1 MIAIVYPQFYGVG
14 GIARYLD
21 SFLSNL
27 PAGHP
32 GVLLITG
39 DENRSERHYDG
50 VEIEHIPFSSNRFS
64 LFSWSLQ
71 VRARL
76 KQLYAQGRISAVNFH
91 FPPLI
96 PGLFLPR
103 EIPVLL
109 TAHTTYLGMSGRYY
123 PTPLFQSQ
131 WSALSLWIKLRM
143 EHWIFARVQSVI
155 TLSEQGK
162 QEVLRYGYCG
172 PIEIIPNG
180 VDIEQFTPDSAQ
192 PKDIDVI
199 FCGRIE
205 RRKGSRPMVALCQR
219 LVALKPDIR
228 IVIVG
233 YGDDDAYVQA
243 ELAPLAANVTLAGK
257 VPFAAVAQFY
267 RRSKVYASTSYY
279 EGLPGT
285 CLEAMAM
292 ELPVVVFDFL
302 FYRELVIPGK
312 TGWFAPPNDIDAMA
326 NQVLVAAGDEA
337 EARRM
342 GAEARRWLG
351 IHFNWSELAVRVS
364 QCFKLGRQE

>member
-1 MIAIVYPQFYGVG
+1 V
-14 GIARYLD
+14 
-21 SFLSNL
+21 
-27 PAGHP
+27 
-32 GVLLITG
+32 TW
-39 DENRSERHYDG
+39 
-50 VEIEHIPFSSNRFS
+50 
-64 LFSWSLQ
+64 SWR

-76 KQLYAQGRISAVNFH
+76 KQLYAAGRISAVNFH

-96 PGLFLPR
+96 PGLFLPS
-103 EIPVLL
+103 EIPVVL

-123 PTPLFQSQ
+123 PTPLFQGQ

-143 EHWIFARVQSVI
+143 EHWIFRRVHSVI

-162 QEVLRYGYCG
+162 QEVLRYGYRG

-180 VDIEQFTPDSAQ
+180 VDIAQFTPDAGQ
-192 PKDIDVI
+192 EKDIDVI

-205 RRKGSRPMVALCQR
+205 RRKGSRPMVALCQQ
-219 LVALKPDIR
+219 LVAQKPDIR

-243 ELAPLAANVTLAGK
+243 ELSPLAANVTLAGK
-257 VPFAAVAQFY
+257 VPFASVAQYY

-302 FYRELVIPGK
+302 FYRELVIPGV

-326 NQVLVAAGDEA
+326 RQVLAAAANEA

-342 GAEARRWLG
+342 GAAARNWLG
-351 IHFNWSELAVRVS
+351 SHFNWSQLAGRVS
-364 QCFKLGRQE
+364 ACLTGGGLS